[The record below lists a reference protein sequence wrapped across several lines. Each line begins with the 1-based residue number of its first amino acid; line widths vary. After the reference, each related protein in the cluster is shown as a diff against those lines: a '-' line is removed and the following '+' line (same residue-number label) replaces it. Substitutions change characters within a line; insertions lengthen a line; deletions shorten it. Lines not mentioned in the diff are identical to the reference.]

1 MIERDPAYR
10 AGPVR
15 DVMIELFGQ
24 LKPSISG
31 AGRLFLLSMVGGMD
45 VRMPM
50 ALYLF
55 GARGL
60 PGYFLLVVVAVVVPI
75 ITVSDTASDSA
86 SEMLTCCLR

>member
-1 MIERDPAYR
+1 
-10 AGPVR
+10 
-15 DVMIELFGQ
+15 MIELFGQ

-50 ALYLF
+50 ALYLL

-60 PGYFLLVVVAVVVPI
+60 SGYFLLVVVVAAVVPVV
-75 ITVSDTASDSA
+75 TVSDTVSDSA